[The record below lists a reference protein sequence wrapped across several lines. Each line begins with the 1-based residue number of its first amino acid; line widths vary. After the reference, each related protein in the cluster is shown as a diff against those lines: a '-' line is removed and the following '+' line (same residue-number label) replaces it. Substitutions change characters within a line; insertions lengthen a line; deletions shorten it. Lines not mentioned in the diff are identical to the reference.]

1 MTFTPD
7 PEGPSMQP
15 VENNIDLRVNASFVA
30 AHERV
35 ALHFLASRLPR
46 WVTPDALTVFGVFGG
61 GVVMVGY
68 WLSRSDP
75 VWLWLANLGLV
86 FHWAG
91 DSLDGT
97 LARLRHIER
106 PRYGFYLDQVI
117 DALGNVML
125 AIGVGFATQARMGL
139 ALFVLATFHMLS
151 IQVYVRAIVDRE
163 FHLAVGRL
171 GPTEMR
177 IGIIVMN
184 IGILVLG
191 APHWRILGVA
201 MTWCDLLMLV
211 TGIGLLVLYGFQ
223 MRRHL
228 IRFAQEDPPRQ

>member
-1 MTFTPD
+1 MH
-7 PEGPSMQP
+7 P
-15 VENNIDLRVNASFVA
+15 VENNIDLRVNESFVA
-30 AHERV
+30 EYEWI
-35 ALHFLASRLPR
+35 ALQFLAKRVPA
-46 WVTPDALTVFGVFGG
+46 WVTPNDLTGFGVFGG
-61 GVVMVGY
+61 ATVIGGY
-68 WLSRSDP
+68 WLSRGNP
-75 VWLWLANLGLV
+75 GWLWLANLGLL
-86 FHWAG
+86 FHWMG

-97 LARLRHIER
+97 VARFRNIER

-125 AIGVGFATQARMGL
+125 AIGVGLSPHARMDC

-177 IGIIVMN
+177 IGIVLMN
-184 IGILVLG
+184 IGILIFG
-191 APHWRILGVA
+191 APGWSIIGLRL
-201 MTWCDLLMLV
+201 TWCDILMIL
-211 TGIGLLVLYGFQ
+211 TGAGLLALYGAQ

-228 IRFAQEDPPRQ
+228 ARFAREDPRKQ